1 VLLDSKMMGGLSR
14 LIVQSAPLRAFNSL
28 PSMSSLISPT
38 FVGIKLSIDLVRTIS
53 VFKTFSFVSQIVE
66 PPPSSETIDRVTS
79 SFASWCDVIATF
91 CGWMLYFSLAK
102 MLPHS
107 W

>member
-1 VLLDSKMMGGLSR
+1 MLLDSKIIGGLSR
-14 LIVQSAPLRAFNSL
+14 LIVQSAPLRAFSSL
-28 PSMSSLISPT
+28 PSMSSLIRPT
-38 FVGIKLSIDLVRTIS
+38 FVGNKPSIDLVRTIS
-53 VFKTFSFVSQIVE
+53 VFKTFSCVSQIVE
-66 PPPSSETIDRVTS
+66 PPPSSETIDKVTS
-79 SFASWCDVIATF
+79 SFASWCDVIAAL